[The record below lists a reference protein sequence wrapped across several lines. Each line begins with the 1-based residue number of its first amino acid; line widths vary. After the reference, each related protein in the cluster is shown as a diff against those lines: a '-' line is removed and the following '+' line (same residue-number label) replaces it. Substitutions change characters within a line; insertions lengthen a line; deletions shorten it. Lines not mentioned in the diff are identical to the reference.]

1 MLTAIWLLPAAG
13 GILVCFLPRGAA
25 RIAAAVVS
33 LAELVLTL
41 VLVDTFDA
49 GHHGYQFAEQATW
62 IAQFNVSYH
71 LGVDGLSVWLLVLNA
86 LIGMVAV
93 LATPRIWPRAG
104 AFLGLMLLMEAGMAG
119 VFMSVDLL
127 LFYVFWEA
135 MLIPAYFVLWLWG
148 EGDRPGYAALKFV
161 LYTLVGSLLM
171 LVGVIAEFVF
181 SPAHTFD
188 LPALAAQPP
197 APAIQFGLFFLFAI
211 AFAIKVPLFPFHSWL
226 PDAYMAAP
234 TPFLLLL
241 AGVMGKTGAYGM
253 LRILLPLNPHPVSWW
268 DWNGVMPVLA
278 VLGIAWGA
286 LLALAQRDMKALVAY
301 SSISHMGF
309 VVLGIFA
316 FNAQGQ
322 EGALVQ
328 MLNHGIIV
336 PALFL
341 IVATIYARTG
351 SRDRAVLT
359 GLAPTMPVLA
369 GVFLVVTMAAL
380 GLPGLNS
387 FVGEFMTLLGAWQY
401 SPWLAVAGCVGLVL
415 APIYMLR
422 LFQGAMYTEV
432 AGASDHPAEPLVRR
446 DIARRELALLAPLV
460 ALMFVL
466 GLYPY
471 LVIHLMPALGQGMAV
486 LRW

>member
-1 MLTAIWLLPAAG
+1 VLTATWLLPAAG
-13 GILVCFLPRGAA
+13 GILVCLLPRPVA
-25 RIAAAVVS
+25 RIAAAVVA
-33 LAELVLTL
+33 LAELALTL
-41 VLVDTFDA
+41 VLVDNFDA
-49 GHHGYQFAEQATW
+49 AHHGYQFAEQATW

-71 LGVDGLSVWLLVLNA
+71 LGIDGLSVWLLVLNA
-86 LIGMVAV
+86 LIGVIAV

-119 VFMSVDLL
+119 VFLSVDLL

-135 MLIPAYFVLWLWG
+135 MLIPAYFLLWLWG

-211 AFAIKVPLFPFHSWL
+211 AFAVKIPVFPFHSWL

-253 LRILLPLNPHPVSWW
+253 LRILLPLNPHPVNWW

-278 VLGIAWGA
+278 VIGIVWGA

-309 VVLGIFA
+309 IVLGIFA
-316 FNAQGQ
+316 FNAEGQQG
-322 EGALVQ
+322 AVVQ

-341 IVATIYARTG
+341 VVAAIYARTG

-359 GLAPTMPVLA
+359 GLAPAMPVLA

-387 FVGEFMTLLGAWQY
+387 FVGEFMTLLGAWQF
-401 SPWLAVAGCVGLVL
+401 SPWLAAAGCIGLVL
-415 APIYMLR
+415 APLYMLR
-422 LFQGAMYTEV
+422 LFQGAMYTEMP
-432 AGASDHPAEPLVRR
+432 GAPDHPPAAVAAR
-446 DIARRELALLAPLV
+446 DLARSELALLAPLV
-460 ALMFVL
+460 ALMFVI

-471 LVIHLMPALGQGMAV
+471 LVVHLLPALGQGMAV

>member
-1 MLTAIWLLPAAG
+1 MLSAIWILPALG
-13 GILVCFLPRGAA
+13 GIVICFLPRGVA
-25 RIAAAVVS
+25 RVAAVAVA
-33 LAELVLTL
+33 LAELALTL
-41 VLVDTFDA
+41 VLAGLFDG
-49 GHHGYQFAEQATW
+49 GHHGYQFAEQASW
-62 IAQFNVSYH
+62 IPQLSISYH

-86 LIGMVAV
+86 LIGAVAV
-93 LATPRIWPRAG
+93 LATPSVWPRAG
-104 AFLGLMLLMEAGMAG
+104 AFLGLMLVMEAGMAG
-119 VFMSVDLL
+119 VFLSLDLL

-135 MLIPAYFVLWLWG
+135 MLIPAYFLLWLWG

-171 LVGVIAEFVF
+171 LVGVIGEYVF
-181 SPAHTFD
+181 SGAHTFD

-197 APAIQFGLFFLFAI
+197 ASAIQFGLFFLFAI
-211 AFAIKVPLFPFHSWL
+211 AFAVKIPLWPFHSWL
-226 PDAYMAAP
+226 PDAYMSAP

-253 LRILLPLNPHPVSWW
+253 LRILLPLNPQPVNWW
-268 DWNGVMPVLA
+268 DWNWVLPVLA
-278 VLGIAWGA
+278 VIGIAWGA

-309 VVLGIFA
+309 IVLGIFA
-316 FNAQGQ
+316 LNAQGQ
-322 EGALVQ
+322 QGALVQ

-341 IVATIYARTG
+341 IVAWLYARTG

-359 GLAPTMPVLA
+359 GLAPAMPVLA

-387 FVGEFMTLLGAWQY
+387 FVGEFMTLLGAWQL
-401 SPWLAVAGCVGLVL
+401 SPWLAVAGCSGLIL

-422 LFQGAMYTEV
+422 LFQGAMYTEAV
-432 AGASDHPAEPLVRR
+432 GASDHPPEAVARN
-446 DIARRELALLAPLV
+446 DIARAELVLLAPLV

-471 LVIHLMPALGQGMAV
+471 LVVHVMPALGQGMQV
-486 LRW
+486 LHW

>member
-1 MLTAIWLLPAAG
+1 MLSAIWVLPALG
-13 GILVCFLPRGAA
+13 GIVISFLPRSAA
-25 RIAAAVVS
+25 RVAAVAVA
-33 LAELVLTL
+33 LAELALTL
-41 VLVDTFDA
+41 ALAGLFDA
-49 GHHGYQFAEQATW
+49 GHHGYQFTEQASW
-62 IAQFNVSYH
+62 IPQLSVSYH

-86 LIGMVAV
+86 LIGVVAV
-93 LATPRIWPRAG
+93 LATPSVWPRAG
-104 AFLGLMLLMEAGMAG
+104 AFLGLMLVMEAGMAG
-119 VFMSVDLL
+119 VFLSLDLL

-135 MLIPAYFVLWLWG
+135 MLIPAYFLLWLWG

-171 LVGVIAEFVF
+171 LVGVIGEYVF
-181 SPAHTFD
+181 SDAHTFD

-197 APAIQFGLFFLFAI
+197 SSAIQFGLFFLFAI
-211 AFAIKVPLFPFHSWL
+211 AFVVKVPLWPFHSWL
-226 PDAYMAAP
+226 PDAYMSAP

-253 LRILLPLNPHPVSWW
+253 LRVLLPLNPHPVNWW
-268 DWNGVMPVLA
+268 DWNWVLPVLA
-278 VLGIAWGA
+278 VIGIAWGA

-309 VVLGIFA
+309 IVLGIFA
-316 FNAQGQ
+316 LNAQGQ

-341 IVATIYARTG
+341 IVAWLYARTG

-359 GLAPTMPVLA
+359 GLAPAMPVLA

-387 FVGEFMTLLGAWQY
+387 FVGEFMTLLGAWQL
-401 SPWLAVAGCVGLVL
+401 SPWLAVAGCAGLIL

-422 LFQGAMYTEV
+422 LFQGAMYTEI
-432 AGASDHPAEPLVRR
+432 AGAPDHPAEAV
-446 DIARRELALLAPLV
+446 ARHDLARGEVALLAPLV
-460 ALMFVL
+460 ALMFLL

-471 LVIHLMPALGQGMAV
+471 LVVHVMPALGQGMQV
-486 LRW
+486 LHW

>member
-1 MLTAIWLLPAAG
+1 VLTATWLLPAAG
-13 GILVCFLPRGAA
+13 GILVCFLPRSAA
-25 RIAAAVVS
+25 RIAAAAVA
-33 LAELVLTL
+33 LAELALTL
-41 VLVDTFDA
+41 LLVDSFDA
-49 GHHGYQFAEQATW
+49 AHHGYQFAEQATW

-71 LGVDGLSVWLLVLNA
+71 LGIDGLSVWLLVLNA
-86 LIGMVAV
+86 LIGVIAV

-104 AFLGLMLLMEAGMAG
+104 AFLGLMLLMESGMAG

-161 LYTLVGSLLM
+161 LYTLTGSLLM

-211 AFAIKVPLFPFHSWL
+211 AFAVKIPVFPFHSWL

-278 VLGIAWGA
+278 VIGIAWGA

-309 VVLGIFA
+309 IVLGIFA

-322 EGALVQ
+322 QGAVVQ

-341 IVATIYARTG
+341 IVAAIYARTG

-359 GLAPTMPVLA
+359 GLAPAMPVLA

-387 FVGEFMTLLGAWQY
+387 FVGEFMTLLGAWQF
-401 SPWLAVAGCVGLVL
+401 SPWLAVAGCTGLVL
-415 APIYMLR
+415 APVYMLR
-422 LFQGAMYTEV
+422 LFQGAMYTETR
-432 AGASDHPAEPLVRR
+432 GAPDHPAAAVASR
-446 DIARRELALLAPLV
+446 DIGRRELALLAPLV

-466 GLYPY
+466 GIYPY
-471 LVIHLMPALGQGMAV
+471 LVVHLMPALGQGMAA

>member
-1 MLTAIWLLPAAG
+1 MLSAIWVLPALG
-13 GILVCFLPRGAA
+13 GIVISFLPRSAA
-25 RIAAAVVS
+25 RVAAVAVA
-33 LAELVLTL
+33 LAELALTL
-41 VLVDTFDA
+41 ALAGLFDA
-49 GHHGYQFAEQATW
+49 GHHGYQFTEQASW
-62 IAQFNVSYH
+62 IPQLSVSYH

-86 LIGMVAV
+86 LIGAVAV
-93 LATPRIWPRAG
+93 LATPSVWPRAG
-104 AFLGLMLLMEAGMAG
+104 AFLGLMLVMEAGMAG
-119 VFMSVDLL
+119 VFLSLDLL

-135 MLIPAYFVLWLWG
+135 MLIPAYFLLWLWG

-171 LVGVIAEFVF
+171 LVGVIGEYVF
-181 SPAHTFD
+181 SDAHTFD

-197 APAIQFGLFFLFAI
+197 SSAIQFGLFFLFAI
-211 AFAIKVPLFPFHSWL
+211 AFVVKVPLWPFHSWL
-226 PDAYMAAP
+226 PDAYMSAP

-253 LRILLPLNPHPVSWW
+253 LRVLLPLNPHPVNWW
-268 DWNGVMPVLA
+268 DWNWVLPVLA
-278 VLGIAWGA
+278 VIGIAWGA

-309 VVLGIFA
+309 IVLGIFA
-316 FNAQGQ
+316 LNAQGQ

-341 IVATIYARTG
+341 IVAWLYARTG

-359 GLAPTMPVLA
+359 GLAPAMPVLA

-387 FVGEFMTLLGAWQY
+387 FVGEFMTLLGAWQL
-401 SPWLAVAGCVGLVL
+401 SPWLAVAGCAGLIL

-422 LFQGAMYTEV
+422 LFQGAMYTEI
-432 AGASDHPAEPLVRR
+432 AGAPDHPAEAV
-446 DIARRELALLAPLV
+446 ARHDLARGEVALLAPLV
-460 ALMFVL
+460 ALMFLL

-471 LVIHLMPALGQGMAV
+471 LVVHVMPALGQGMQV
-486 LRW
+486 LHW

>member
-1 MLTAIWLLPAAG
+1 MLSAIWILPALG
-13 GILVCFLPRGAA
+13 GLIVCFLPRGAA
-25 RIAAAVVS
+25 RVGAILVA
-33 LAELVLTL
+33 LAELALTL
-41 VLVDTFDA
+41 VVAATFDA
-49 GHHGYQFAEQATW
+49 SHHGYQYAEQASW

-86 LIGMVAV
+86 LIGALAV
-93 LATPRIWPRAG
+93 LATPAAWPRAS
-104 AFLGLMLLMEAGMAG
+104 AFLGLMLLMESGMAG
-119 VFMSVDLL
+119 VFLSVDLL

-135 MLIPAYFVLWLWG
+135 MLIPAYFLLWLWG
-148 EGDRPGYAALKFV
+148 EGERPNYAALKFV
-161 LYTLVGSLLM
+161 LFTLVGSLLM
-171 LVGVIAEFVF
+171 LVGVLGEYVF
-181 SPAHTFD
+181 SSAHTFD

-197 APAIQFGLFFLFAI
+197 SPAIQFGLFALFAA
-211 AFAIKVPLFPFHSWL
+211 AFAVKIPVWPLHSWL
-226 PDAYMAAP
+226 PDAYMSAP

-253 LRILLPLNPHPVSWW
+253 LRVLLPLNPHPVNWW
-268 DWNGVMPVLA
+268 DWNWVLPVLA
-278 VLGIAWGA
+278 VIGIAWGA
-286 LLALAQRDMKALVAY
+286 LLALAQRDLKALVAY

-309 VVLGIFA
+309 IVLGIFA
-316 FNAQGQ
+316 LNAQGQ
-322 EGALVQ
+322 AGALVQ

-341 IVATIYARTG
+341 IVAWIYARTG
-351 SRDRAVLT
+351 SRDRSVLT
-359 GLAPTMPVLA
+359 GLAPAMPVLA

-387 FVGEFMTLLGAWQY
+387 FVGEFMTLLGAWQL
-401 SPWLAVAGCVGLVL
+401 SPWLAVAGCIGLIL

-432 AGASDHPAEPLVRR
+432 AGPPDHPAEGVVRK
-446 DIARRELALLAPLV
+446 DMARGELALIAPLL

-471 LVIHLMPALGQGMAV
+471 LVVHALPALGQGMQV
-486 LRW
+486 LHW

>member
-1 MLTAIWLLPAAG
+1 MLSAIWVLPALG
-13 GILVCFLPRGAA
+13 GIVISFLPRSAA
-25 RIAAAVVS
+25 RVAAVAVA
-33 LAELVLTL
+33 LAELALAL
-41 VLVDTFDA
+41 ALAGLFDA
-49 GHHGYQFAEQATW
+49 GHHGYQFTEQASW
-62 IAQFNVSYH
+62 IPQLSVSYH

-86 LIGMVAV
+86 LIGAVAV
-93 LATPRIWPRAG
+93 LATPSVWPRAG
-104 AFLGLMLLMEAGMAG
+104 AFLGLMLVMEAGMAG
-119 VFMSVDLL
+119 VFLSLDLL

-135 MLIPAYFVLWLWG
+135 MLIPAYFLLWLWG

-171 LVGVIAEFVF
+171 LVGVIGEYVF
-181 SPAHTFD
+181 SGAHTFD

-197 APAIQFGLFFLFAI
+197 SSAIQFGLFFLFAI
-211 AFAIKVPLFPFHSWL
+211 AFVVKVPLWPFHSWL
-226 PDAYMAAP
+226 PDAYMSAP

-253 LRILLPLNPHPVSWW
+253 LRVLLPLNPHPVNWW
-268 DWNGVMPVLA
+268 DWNWVLPVLA
-278 VLGIAWGA
+278 VIGIAWGA

-309 VVLGIFA
+309 IVLGIFA
-316 FNAQGQ
+316 LNAQGQ

-341 IVATIYARTG
+341 IVAWLYARTG

-359 GLAPTMPVLA
+359 GLAPAMPVLA

-387 FVGEFMTLLGAWQY
+387 FVGEFMTLLGAWQL
-401 SPWLAVAGCVGLVL
+401 SPWLAVAGCAGLIL

-422 LFQGAMYTEV
+422 LFQGAMYTEI
-432 AGASDHPAEPLVRR
+432 AGAPDHPAEAV
-446 DIARRELALLAPLV
+446 ARHDLARGEVALLAPLV
-460 ALMFVL
+460 ALMFLL

-471 LVIHLMPALGQGMAV
+471 LVVHVMPALGQGMQV
-486 LRW
+486 LHW